1 MNLPA
6 HSPLRLDDAIVRV
19 KKASSRLQRIEGAV
33 RKFLEPPQV
42 QGRQIPIVFTQ
53 AFVIP
58 FGSLAVAQFPIVN
71 GAEDCY
77 LKEASYTAHCVVN
90 GQPTVELMDFP
101 NVLARATGFITET
114 SFCFDFQ
121 WNAQLMSTQATYLS
135 QANNAQYLSR
145 RSLGF
150 ADKAV
155 RRQLHGLLPFKAGDA
170 LLLSVKPTF
179 WGPASTDPEI
189 PNPDVQLTVS
199 FFGTRGPDMVEL
211 PEDAALEP

>member
-1 MNLPA
+1 M
-6 HSPLRLDDAIVRV
+6 
-19 KKASSRLQRIEGAV
+19 
-33 RKFLEPPQV
+33 
-42 QGRQIPIVFTQ
+42 
-53 AFVIP
+53 
-58 FGSLAVAQFPIVN
+58 N

-77 LKEASYTAHCVVN
+77 LKEASYTAYFVYGN
-90 GQPTVELMDFP
+90 PNLPLSTELMDFP
-101 NVLARATGFITET
+101 NVLAAPIVRPSLGQS

-135 QANNAQYLSR
+135 QANNAQFLSR

-155 RRQLHGLLPFKAGDA
+155 RRQLNGLLPFKAGDA
-170 LLLSVKPTF
+170 LVLSVKPTF
-179 WGPASTDPEI
+179 WGPPTVSGQTH
-189 PNPDVQLTVS
+189 PDVQLTVS